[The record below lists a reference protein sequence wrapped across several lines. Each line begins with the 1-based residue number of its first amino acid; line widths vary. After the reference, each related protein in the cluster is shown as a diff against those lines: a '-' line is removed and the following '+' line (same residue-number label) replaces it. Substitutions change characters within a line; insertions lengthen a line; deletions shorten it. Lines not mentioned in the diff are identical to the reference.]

1 MLKKIFLISIL
12 FIFNISFVLAAE
24 TSISTGAQLPNPL
37 GDIDTPQELIGK
49 IINSALG
56 LVGSIALLMFIYGG
70 FLWITSAGNPQNV
83 QKGQDTLKWAVIG
96 LVVVFTAYAIVKFVI
111 TELGVS

>member
-1 MLKKIFLISIL
+1 MKKVLLIIFLL
-12 FIFNISFVLAAE
+12 KLDFVLAAGE
-24 TSISTGAQLPNPL
+24 SSGGAQLDNPL
-37 GDIDTPQELIGK
+37 GDIDTPQELIGQ

-70 FLWITSAGNPQNV
+70 FLWITAAGNSQNV

-96 LVVVFTAYAIVKFVI
+96 LVVVFTAYAVVRFVI
-111 TELGVS
+111 TGLIS